1 MKHNLP
7 QPSQAWGSSID
18 RRVAYLE
25 NDVTLMKSKV
35 NNSYETITA
44 LNSSRAVNGIARP
57 FYHTYHINKPGAHDG
72 IGEYEDLLSLPLEW
86 EGAGSFMQLTIT
98 GYLYTPL
105 RELSLSNYNQPE
117 AVVGVRDGDRHE
129 RKLVIAANTITER
142 QNNVSQYAL
151 SCSLS
156 FTTVVDFNSFEQGS
170 AFIGLRGLY
179 GQPSYINN
187 HNNRAYLSVQI
198 SGVRY

>member
-7 QPSQAWGSSID
+7 QPSQAWGSDID

-35 NNSYETITA
+35 NNSYDTVTA
-44 LNSSRAVNGIARP
+44 LNASRAANGIARP
-57 FYHTYHINKPGAHDG
+57 FYHSYLINKPGAYDG

-86 EGAGSFMQLTIT
+86 EDAGSFMQVSIT

-105 RELSLSNYNQPE
+105 RDLNLSNYNQPE
-117 AVVGVRDGDRHE
+117 VAVGVRDGDRHE

-142 QNNVSQYAL
+142 RNNAAQYAL
-151 SCSLS
+151 SCGLS
-156 FTTVVDFNSFEQGS
+156 FTTVVDFNSFEYGS
-170 AFIGLRGLY
+170 AFIGLHGLY

-187 HNNRAYLSVQI
+187 HNDRAYLSIQI